1 MRKTTEP
8 GKNKPV
14 KPPFLLVNL
23 DTWVLQHVQ
32 AFIFSLGQLCRNPVA
47 SFLTIS
53 VIGISLALP
62 AGFHIIL
69 NNAHQLTAGWEGT
82 VQITAF
88 LKMEVDNGTAE
99 KLARQIE
106 KFDGIDKV
114 QLITREQALEEYK
127 QLSGFGNAFDA
138 LEGNPLP
145 SLLLIKPHLSGLP
158 GASTEKLLQNLRNIP
173 EIDNAQYDQQWIKR
187 LNAII
192 QIVQRIVLI
201 MAVFLGLAVL
211 LIIGNTIRM
220 LIYNHRAEIEIAKLF
235 GATNGFIRRPFLY
248 SGFWYGL
255 SGGIIA
261 WLLINLILFI
271 LKDPADQLARL
282 YNSDFTLAGLSM
294 NESMMLLAGGIL
306 LGLIGSFISVQ
317 RHFRAIEP
325 A

>member
-1 MRKTTEP
+1 
-8 GKNKPV
+8 
-14 KPPFLLVNL
+14 
-23 DTWVLQHVQ
+23 
-32 AFIFSLGQLCRNPVA
+32 
-47 SFLTIS
+47 
-53 VIGISLALP
+53 
-62 AGFHIIL
+62 
-69 NNAHQLTAGWEGT
+69 
-82 VQITAF
+82 
-88 LKMEVDNGTAE
+88 
-99 KLARQIE
+99 
-106 KFDGIDKV
+106 
-114 QLITREQALEEYK
+114 
-127 QLSGFGNAFDA
+127 
-138 LEGNPLP
+138 
-145 SLLLIKPHLSGLP
+145 
-158 GASTEKLLQNLRNIP
+158 
-173 EIDNAQYDQQWIKR
+173 
-187 LNAII
+187 
-192 QIVQRIVLI
+192 
-201 MAVFLGLAVL
+201 
-211 LIIGNTIRM
+211 M